1 MHIITNARW
10 FEDMSTQALDM
21 THAMAR
27 RPPAPEPR
35 VRPLGPLGL
44 YRALRTNAITAWRAE
59 AYEEPYIADRNML
72 GGYVLIND
80 PDLIRYVLVENA
92 ANYPKDTLQL
102 EKLTPAV
109 GRGLLTAE
117 PESWR
122 LQRRTVAP
130 LFQPASVAAYL
141 ASMAVSIGEML
152 ARWEDHARSGAAIDV
167 AHEMTALTYD
177 IISRTV
183 FSHEIETPAEVMG
196 EAITA
201 YFEALGRIDLWDV
214 LPLPRWLPRPAFI
227 RARPAQGI
235 FREEV
240 RRLLERRRTRIAT
253 GGAVPDDL
261 VTRLMQARD
270 PETGAPLSDTIIHDN
285 LVTFIGAGHETTA
298 NALSWTLFLLSEF
311 PEADAVVAAEA
322 ASLGA
327 MPSADDLER
336 LTGTRMILEESM
348 RLYPP
353 VPFLSRGVVARDRI
367 ADVAVTSATRIIIAP
382 WVLHRH
388 RKLWAEPD
396 LFEPARFAPEKRAK
410 ISRFAYLPFG
420 AGPRICVGMGFAMQ
434 EALLALAMIA
444 RRFRITLA
452 EDANVFPFARMTL
465 RPLNGLPMRVTAR

>member
-1 MHIITNARW
+1 MT
-10 FEDMSTQALDM
+10 DVLDV
-21 THAMAR
+21 TRLAK

-35 VRPLGPLGL
+35 AGRLGPLAL

-59 AYEEPYIADRNML
+59 AYEERYIADRNML
-72 GGYVLIND
+72 GGYVLLND

-92 ANYPKDTLQL
+92 GNYPKDALQL

-109 GRGLLTAE
+109 GRGLLTADA
-117 PESWR
+117 ESWR

-130 LFQPASVAAYL
+130 LFQPASVAGYL
-141 ASMAVSIGEML
+141 AAMAASIDEML
-152 ARWEDHARSGAAIDV
+152 ARWEEHTRSGAAIDI
-167 AHEMTALTYD
+167 ARETTALTYD

-196 EAITA
+196 EAITT
-201 YFEALGRIDLWDV
+201 YFEALGRIDLSDV

-227 RARPAQGI
+227 RAKPAQRI

-240 RRLLERRRTRIAT
+240 GRLLERRRARIAA

-270 PETGAPLSDTIIHDN
+270 PETGTALADQLIHDN

-298 NALSWTLFLLSEF
+298 NALAWTLFLLSEF
-311 PEADAVVAAEA
+311 PDADARVASEA
-322 ASLGA
+322 ALLGA
-327 MPSADDLER
+327 TPSADDLAR

-353 VPFLSRGVVARDRI
+353 VPFLSRGAIAHDRI
-367 ADVAVTSATRIIIAP
+367 ADLEVTPATRIIIAP

-388 RKLWAEPD
+388 RKLWADPD
-396 LFEPARFAPEKRAK
+396 LFIPERFAPENRGK

-420 AGPRICVGMGFAMQ
+420 AGARICVGMGFAMQ

-444 RRFRITLA
+444 RRFRVTLA

-465 RPLNGLPMRVTAR
+465 RPLNGLPMRIAAR

>member
-1 MHIITNARW
+1 MHSVSGYQPR
-10 FEDMSTQALDM
+10 DVP
-21 THAMAR
+21 R

-35 VRPLGPLGL
+35 VRPLGPLAL
-44 YRALRTNAITAWRAE
+44 YRALRENAITAWRAE
-59 AYEEPYIADRNML
+59 AYEEPTIADRNML

-92 ANYPKDTLQL
+92 ANYPKDALQL

-109 GRGLLTAE
+109 GRGLLTADA
-117 PESWR
+117 ESWR

-130 LFQPASVAAYL
+130 LFQPASVAGYL
-141 ASMAVSIGEML
+141 ASMAASIEEML
-152 ARWEDHARSGAAIDV
+152 ARWDGYARSGATIDI
-167 AHEMTALTYD
+167 AREMTALTYD

-196 EAITA
+196 AAITT

-235 FREEV
+235 FRE
-240 RRLLERRRTRIAT
+240 A

-270 PETGAPLSDTIIHDN
+270 PETGASLSDTVIHDN

-298 NALSWTLFLLSEF
+298 NALAWTLFLLSEF
-311 PEADAVVAAEA
+311 PDADERVAFEA
-322 ASLGA
+322 ARLGEQIDA
-327 MPSADDLER
+327 EGIAR
-336 LTGTRMILEESM
+336 LAGTRMILEESM

-353 VPFLSRGVVARDRI
+353 VPFLSRGVAARDRI
-367 ADVAVTSATRIIIAP
+367 ADVEVTPATRIIIAP

-388 RKLWAEPD
+388 RKLWDEPD
-396 LFEPARFAPEKRAK
+396 LFRPERFGPESRAK

-420 AGPRICVGMGFAMQ
+420 AGARICVGMGFAMQ

-444 RRFRITLA
+444 RRFRVTLA
-452 EDANVFPFARMTL
+452 EDAQVFPFARMTL
-465 RPLNGLPMRVTAR
+465 RPLNGLPMRIAPRE

>member
-1 MHIITNARW
+1 MH
-10 FEDMSTQALDM
+10 SVSGHQPLDVP
-21 THAMAR
+21 R

-35 VRPLGPLGL
+35 ARPLRPLAL
-44 YRALRTNAITAWRAE
+44 YRALRSNAITAWRAE
-59 AYEEPYIADRNML
+59 AYEEPTIADRNLL

-80 PDLIRYVLVENA
+80 PELIRYVLVENA
-92 ANYPKDTLQL
+92 ANYPKDALQL

-109 GRGLLTAE
+109 GRGLLTADA
-117 PESWR
+117 ESWR

-130 LFQPASVAAYL
+130 LFQPASVAGYL
-141 ASMAVSIGEML
+141 ASMAASIGEML
-152 ARWEDHARSGAAIDV
+152 ARWDGHARSGATIDI
-167 AHEMTALTYD
+167 AREMTALTYN

-183 FSHEIETPAEVMG
+183 FSDEIETPAEVMG
-196 EAITA
+196 AAITA

-227 RARPAQGI
+227 RAKPAQGI

-240 RRLLERRRTRIAT
+240 GRLVERRRGRIAA

-261 VTRLMQARD
+261 VTRLMQAHD
-270 PETGAPLSDTIIHDN
+270 PETGAPLADTVIHDN

-311 PEADAVVAAEA
+311 PDADARVASEA
-322 ASLGA
+322 ASLAA
-327 MPSADDLER
+327 MPSDHDLAR
-336 LTGTRMILEESM
+336 LTGTRMVLEESM

-367 ADVAVTSATRIIIAP
+367 ADVQVTPVTRVIIAP

-388 RKLWAEPD
+388 RKLWDEPD
-396 LFEPARFAPEKRAK
+396 LFRPERFAPENRAK

-420 AGPRICVGMGFAMQ
+420 AGARICVGMGFAMQ

-444 RRFRITLA
+444 RRFRVTLA
-452 EDANVFPFARMTL
+452 DDAQVFPFARMTL
-465 RPLNGLPMRVTAR
+465 RPLNGLPMRIARR